1 MKRRSWYSRML
12 FSYFPV
18 FLFVVSVLIVLA
30 FIIVTELS
38 RSETQK
44 ANYISTS
51 YIVDT
56 IERSLGDVQM
66 SVLQEIENNY
76 FYNDFFGKSGSTYP
90 GNSSYEIVQ
99 SMNRLAERFSLVD
112 SIYLYRNK
120 DARILSQSGY
130 VDLEAFHEADFIN
143 QISKEKNQL
152 KWSAVRMYQPRNS
165 KEPHQVV
172 SLVRKLPIPFGSEG
186 YIVVNVSVYR
196 LERMVDS
203 LTSGELSFVRIKD
216 SSGIVVY
223 DSSQPAGDTDTSLR
237 ILSTIK
243 AENLGWTFES
253 GLRAG
258 RLFAWIS
265 VISYV
270 WFILGLVTISLGVL
284 YIIYITKR
292 NYRPI
297 HQLMVRIQS
306 LQLRGSGKNE
316 AAPPSESDELS
327 LMHNVLDRLV
337 QITTDY
343 ERERYENL
351 IIQRRQLFMDMTT
364 GERLDDVPERL
375 KMLDPFE
382 GKGDFGAYVVL
393 TAEIN
398 REDEFQAFSL
408 EDQNLLKFA
417 LTNVM
422 GNLIAEKQ
430 MQAWSE
436 WVSTQRIV
444 TIIGL
449 GDHQSAYDA
458 DSLLDLAKTCH
469 SWVLENLRIS
479 LSLGIGSV
487 VSHWGD
493 IHLSYAAAD
502 EALSHRLSRGTD
514 IVVANAHQSDDS
526 AIQSYMYFE
535 NFTQLVRE
543 FRLSGENWR
552 TRLVEL
558 FDSFR
563 KDRLKD
569 DEIYMLLEVM
579 LQVLERELTGISETL
594 DRQFAKDKT
603 TEMKE
608 QIRKCTDLEEI
619 RERLTEWLNET
630 YHVYV
635 SVNELKSH
643 RVMITEVKHYIEENY
658 VNPDLSLNHLSE
670 RFQISGKYASY
681 LFKEEF
687 DMKFVDFLAELR
699 VSKAKEL
706 LDHTSD
712 SIQAIALEVGYAN
725 SITFG
730 RVFKRV
736 TGMTPGDHRK
746 LKLNKND

>member
-1 MKRRSWYSRML
+1 MKRSWYSRML

-18 FLFVVSVLIVLA
+18 FLLVVSVLIVLA

-56 IERSLGDVQM
+56 VERSLSDVQM
-66 SVLQEIENNY
+66 SVIQEIESNY
-76 FYNDFFGKSGSTYP
+76 FYNDFFDQSGSAYP
-90 GNSSYEIVQ
+90 ANSSYEIVQ
-99 SMNRLAERFSLVD
+99 SMNNLAERFSLID

-120 DARILSQSGY
+120 DAKILSQSGY
-130 VDLEAFHEADFIN
+130 VDLEFFHEADFIHH
-143 QISKEKNQL
+143 IPKEKDQL
-152 KWSAVRMYQPRNS
+152 AWSPVRMFQPRNS
-165 KEPHQVV
+165 KQPHQVV
-172 SLVRKLPIPFGSEG
+172 SLVRRLPIPYGSEG
-186 YIVVNVSVYR
+186 YIVINVNVYR

-203 LTSGELSFVRIKD
+203 LTNGELSFLRMKD
-216 SSGIVVY
+216 SAGTLVY
-223 DSSQPAGDTDTSLR
+223 DSSESTGDKNIR

-253 GLRAG
+253 GLKAG

-270 WFILGLVTISLGVL
+270 WFIIGLVTISLGVL
-284 YIIYITKR
+284 YIIYITRR

-306 LQLRGSGKNE
+306 LQLRGKNE
-316 AAPPSESDELS
+316 APASIESDELT
-327 LMHNVLDRLV
+327 LMHNALDKLV

-351 IIQRRQLFMDMTT
+351 IIQRRQLFMDITT
-364 GERLDDVPERL
+364 GERLNDIPERL
-375 KMLDPFE
+375 ETLDPFE
-382 GKGDFGAYVVL
+382 GKGDFGAYVVF
-393 TAEIN
+393 AADMN
-398 REDEFQAFSL
+398 RLDEFQALSL
-408 EDQNLLKFA
+408 QDQNLLKFA
-417 LTNVM
+417 LTNVLS
-422 GNLIAEKQ
+422 NLMAEKQ

-436 WVSTQRIV
+436 WISGQRVV

-449 GDHQSAYDA
+449 REQQSTYDA
-458 DSLLDLAKTCH
+458 ESLLDLAKSCH

-487 VSHWGD
+487 VSRWED

-502 EALSHRLSRGTD
+502 ELLSHRLSLGTD
-514 IVVANAHQSDDS
+514 IVADNADQPDDS
-526 AIQSYMYFE
+526 AMQSYIYFE
-535 NFTQLVRE
+535 DFTQLVRE

-563 KDRLKD
+563 KNRLKD
-569 DEIYMLLEVM
+569 NEIYMLLEVM
-579 LQVLERELTGISETL
+579 LQLLEREFGGLSETL
-594 DRQFAKDKT
+594 DRQFARARIAD
-603 TEMKE
+603 MKE
-608 QIRKCTDLEEI
+608 QIRKCTELEEI
-619 RERLTEWLNET
+619 SEILTEWLNET

-658 VNPDLSLNHLSE
+658 VNSDLSLNHLSE
-670 RFQISGKYASY
+670 RFRISGKYASY

-687 DMKFVDFLAELR
+687 NMKFVDFLAELR

-706 LDHTSD
+706 LDRTAD
-712 SIQAIALEVGYAN
+712 SIQDIAIQVGYAN
-725 SITFG
+725 AITFG

-746 LKLNKND
+746 LKLNKDDE